1 MTAKKI
7 DFKAVQESRARLD
20 ELVREHPEMIDKSIP
35 EAERL
40 QQWEEIL
47 RGMEMTG
54 KNAFSIKEAAELL
67 SCHPDTL
74 RRAIKA
80 GKLKAAKL
88 GTDTGKGKDY
98 RISRADLQEYYRSL
112 GGGELFSQ

>member
-20 ELVREHPEMIDKSIP
+20 ELAREHPELIDKRIP
-35 EAERL
+35 EAEGR
-40 QQWEEIL
+40 QQWEAALKGIL
-47 RGMEMTG
+47 MAEKAT
-54 KNAFSIKEAAELL
+54 FTLVEAAALL

-80 GKLKAAKL
+80 GKLKAAKII
-88 GTDTGKGKDY
+88 KDY
-98 RISRADLQEYYRSL
+98 RISKTDLEEYYRNM
-112 GGGELFSQ
+112 GGGALFKDAKGED

>member
-1 MTAKKI
+1 MAKKI
-7 DFKAVQESRARLD
+7 DFKAVQESRGRLD
-20 ELVREHPEMIDKSIP
+20 KLAREHPELIDKSIP
-35 EAERL
+35 EAERRR
-40 QQWEEIL
+40 QWEETL
-47 RGMEMTG
+47 RGVEMTE
-54 KNAFSIKEAAELL
+54 KNAFTIKEAAERLA
-67 SCHPDTL
+67 CHPDTL

-88 GTDTGKGKDY
+88 GTDTGKGKGY